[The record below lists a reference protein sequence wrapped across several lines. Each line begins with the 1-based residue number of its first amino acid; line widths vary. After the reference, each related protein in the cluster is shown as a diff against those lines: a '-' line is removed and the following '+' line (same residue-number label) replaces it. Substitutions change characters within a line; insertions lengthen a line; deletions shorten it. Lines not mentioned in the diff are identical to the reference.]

1 MITTRNPLTT
11 LALCCCMLLLAALPM
26 GASATSLRIEV
37 NGLVCSFCADGI
49 LHAFGKQAAVKDVF
63 VSLEDRL
70 VAVQLKDGQALS
82 DEIAR
87 QLLTDAG
94 YTVVRIERTE
104 ATLAEIRAEADR
116 D

>member
-1 MITTRNPLTT
+1 MSVSSIFKLGLFFMFMLGFLSPAMANT
-11 LALCCCMLLLAALPM
+11 LKM
-26 GASATSLRIEV
+26 EV
-37 NGLVCSFCADGI
+37 HGLVCAFCANGI
-49 LHAFGKQAAVKDVF
+49 KSAFKEEASVQEVF

-70 VAVQLKDGQALS
+70 VAIALKPDQDIS
-82 DEIAR
+82 DAITKE
-87 QLLTDAG
+87 LLTDAG